1 MLFLDFEL
9 DVMMIKYLSMKISKP
24 HLKHGLTILLGNDSV
39 RENTS
44 MESLMAYQAKVNVE
58 IIYCVP

>member
-1 MLFLDFEL
+1 
-9 DVMMIKYLSMKISKP
+9 MMIKYLSMKISNP